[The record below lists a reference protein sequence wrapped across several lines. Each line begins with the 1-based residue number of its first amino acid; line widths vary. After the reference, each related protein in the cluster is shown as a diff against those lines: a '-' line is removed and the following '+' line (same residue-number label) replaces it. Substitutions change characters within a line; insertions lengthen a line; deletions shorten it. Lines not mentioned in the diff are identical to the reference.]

1 MDYND
6 LDDIS
11 KIPLQYDP
19 NIVKTTMCTSGFSL
33 LAITSKL
40 IWEKKV
46 SQQKNYVFYH
56 KNKSLRKN
64 VLIEIK
70 KLNLSS

>member
-19 NIVKTTMCTSGFSL
+19 NILVKTTMCTSGFSL
-33 LAITSKL
+33 LVITAKL
-40 IWEKKV
+40 FWEKKV

-56 KNKSLRKN
+56 KNKSPRK
-64 VLIEIK
+64 K
-70 KLNLSS
+70 F